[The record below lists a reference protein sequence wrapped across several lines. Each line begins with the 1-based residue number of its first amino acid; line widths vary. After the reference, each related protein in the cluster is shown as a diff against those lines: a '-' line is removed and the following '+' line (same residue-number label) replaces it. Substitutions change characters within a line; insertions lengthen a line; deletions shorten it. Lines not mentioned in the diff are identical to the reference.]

1 MVINEYRRR
10 VEFGDC
16 DPARIV
22 FYPRYFAWFDEAT
35 WRLFA
40 SVGLSPDVL
49 RTHYAFAGF
58 PIVEA
63 KAKFLAPSRFF
74 DEIVI
79 ESHVETWR
87 DKTFDIV
94 HRVKNGGTPAVEG
107 METRIWCEP
116 HPDDPARL
124 KAKPVPRA
132 IADKLSGASP

>member
-10 VEFGDC
+10 IEFGDC

-35 WRLFA
+35 WRLFE
-40 SVGLSPDVL
+40 SVGLPPDVL
-49 RTHYAFAGF
+49 RSQFGFAGF
-58 PIVEA
+58 PIAEA
-63 KAKFLAPSRFF
+63 KSKFLAPSRFF

-79 ESHVETWR
+79 V
-87 DKTFDIV
+87 I
-94 HRVKNGGTPAVEG
+94 HRVKNGGTLAVEG

-124 KAKPVPRA
+124 KAQPVPRP
-132 IADKLSGASP
+132 IVEKLGGA